1 MFSESVVNLRFREE
15 RVKMVDILIV
25 DDEISAIEA
34 VQKGIH
40 WDKLAVSSIY
50 TATSMKEAIEQLN
63 KHNIDIMLSDIEMP
77 RGTGLE
83 LLQWLKQNKPEVGC
97 IFMTCHADF
106 KYAQKAIQLGSLD
119 YLLKPLNYEEV
130 VITLKSAIDKVKN
143 EKILR
148 KNSGA
153 WLENKNIVLKQF
165 WKDFFI
171 GDISPDK
178 ESLLRY
184 IQARDIDISL
194 ENNYIPVLV
203 SIKKT
208 SEDLPKNERRLLEF
222 AIKNISDELFL
233 IEGVNKEV
241 IEFTENS
248 VLIMFDLNKSL
259 DNKEYTQLIK
269 VSCEQLIQVI
279 KVYYKMMTICCYIG
293 TQDSIYTMP
302 NQIENMQTIDF
313 NNVAYHQDIFLLR
326 SFRQYYL
333 EYNNSIFTKWSE
345 YIQTNKFQDLLS
357 EVKQM
362 LTSEINLKKIDRKFL
377 QNFYQDFYFV
387 LISFAAKNRVF
398 LSELFGD
405 NRSQHI
411 FQNGLTSLTDLLR
424 WVEYTISILKG
435 FVEKNEEISNPVD
448 KTKKYIENHISEEIS
463 MDDIA
468 QNVHL
473 NPDYLTRIFKKEV
486 GVSISRYIIYR
497 KMDIAKRMLL
507 ETDESIGEIALKVGY
522 YNYSSF
528 NRIFTKFVNMS
539 PQQFKNS
546 HKNGLSS
553 R

>member
-130 VITLKSAIDKVKN
+130 IITLKSAIEKVKN

-208 SEDLPKNERRLLEF
+208 SEDLTKNERRLLEF

>member
-1 MFSESVVNLRFREE
+1 V
-15 RVKMVDILIV
+15 VDILIV

>member
-1 MFSESVVNLRFREE
+1 
-15 RVKMVDILIV
+15 MVDILIV

-40 WDKLAVSSIY
+40 WDRLAVSSIY

-106 KYAQKAIQLGSLD
+106 KYAQKAIQLGSMD

-130 VITLKSAIDKVKN
+130 VITLKSAIEKVKN

-171 GDISPDK
+171 GDISSDE

-184 IQARDIDISL
+184 IQSRDIDISL
-194 ENNYIPVLV
+194 EKNYIPVLV

-208 SEDLPKNERRLLEF
+208 SEDLTKNERRLLEF
-222 AIKNISDELFL
+222 AIKNISDELFT
-233 IEGVNKEV
+233 IEEINKEV

-248 VLIMFDLNKSL
+248 VLIMFDLNKSI

-269 VSCEQLIQVI
+269 DCCEKLIQVV

-293 TQDSIYTMP
+293 TKDSIYAMP

-313 NNVAYHQDIFLLR
+313 NNVAYHQDIFLLSSYR
-326 SFRQYYL
+326 HYHI
-333 EYNNSIFTKWSE
+333 EYNNSIFTKWGE
-345 YIQTNKFQDLLS
+345 YIQINKFQDLLS
-357 EVKQM
+357 EAKQM
-362 LTSEINLKKIDRKFL
+362 LTSEINIKKIDRKFL

-387 LISFAAKNRVF
+387 LISFSAKNRVF

-405 NRSQHI
+405 NKSQQI

-424 WVEYTISILKG
+424 WVEYTISIIKE
-435 FVEKNEEISNPVD
+435 FVEENEVISNPVD

-473 NPDYLTRIFKKEV
+473 NPDYLTRIFKKDV

-497 KMDIAKRMLL
+497 KMDIAKRLLL

-528 NRIFTKFVNMS
+528 NRIFTKFVSMS
-539 PQQFKNS
+539 PQQYKNS

>member
-1 MFSESVVNLRFREE
+1 
-15 RVKMVDILIV
+15 MVDILIV

-106 KYAQKAIQLGSLD
+106 KYAQKAIQLGSID
-119 YLLKPLNYEEV
+119 YLLKPLNYEEAAK
-130 VITLKSAIDKVKN
+130 TLKSAIEKVKN

-184 IQARDIDISL
+184 IQGKDIDISL
-194 ENNYIPVLV
+194 EKNYIPVLV

-208 SEDLPKNERRLLEF
+208 SEDITRNERRLIEF
-222 AIKNISDELFL
+222 AIKNISDELFT
-233 IEGVNKEV
+233 IEDVNKEV

-259 DNKEYTQLIK
+259 ENKDHTQVIK
-269 VSCEQLIQVI
+269 ACCEQLIQVI
-279 KVYYKMMTICCYIG
+279 KGYYKMITICCYIG
-293 TQDSIYTMP
+293 TKDSIYTMP

-313 NNVAYHQDIFLLR
+313 NNVAYHQDIFLLSSYR
-326 SFRQYYL
+326 RYSI
-333 EYNNSIFTKWSE
+333 EYNNASFTKWSE
-345 YIQTNKFQDLLS
+345 YIQTSKFQDLLS

-362 LTSEINLKKIDRKFL
+362 LTSENLKKIDRKFL

-387 LISFAAKNRVF
+387 LIAFSLKNRVF

-405 NRSQHI
+405 SRSQQI
-411 FQNGLTSLTDLLR
+411 FQNGLTSLSDLLR
-424 WVEYTISILKG
+424 WVEYTISIIKD
-435 FVEKNEEISNPVD
+435 FVEGNEEISNPVD
-448 KTKKYIENHISEEIS
+448 KTKKYIVNHISEEIS

-486 GVSISRYIIYR
+486 GVSISRYIINL
-497 KMDIAKRMLL
+497 KMDIAKRLL
-507 ETDESIGEIALKVGY
+507 IETDKSIGEIAVGVGY
-522 YNYSSF
+522 FNYSSF
-528 NRIFTKFVNMS
+528 NRIFTKMVNMS
-539 PQQFKNS
+539 PQQFKIL
-546 HKNGLSS
+546 HKK
-553 R
+553 

>member
-1 MFSESVVNLRFREE
+1 
-15 RVKMVDILIV
+15 
-25 DDEISAIEA
+25 
-34 VQKGIH
+34 
-40 WDKLAVSSIY
+40 
-50 TATSMKEAIEQLN
+50 
-63 KHNIDIMLSDIEMP
+63 
-77 RGTGLE
+77 
-83 LLQWLKQNKPEVGC
+83 
-97 IFMTCHADF
+97 
-106 KYAQKAIQLGSLD
+106 
-119 YLLKPLNYEEV
+119 
-130 VITLKSAIDKVKN
+130 
-143 EKILR
+143 
-148 KNSGA
+148 
-153 WLENKNIVLKQF
+153 
-165 WKDFFI
+165 
-171 GDISPDK
+171 
-178 ESLLRY
+178 
-184 IQARDIDISL
+184 
-194 ENNYIPVLV
+194 
-203 SIKKT
+203 
-208 SEDLPKNERRLLEF
+208 
-222 AIKNISDELFL
+222 
-233 IEGVNKEV
+233 
-241 IEFTENS
+241 
-248 VLIMFDLNKSL
+248 
-259 DNKEYTQLIK
+259 
-269 VSCEQLIQVI
+269 
-279 KVYYKMMTICCYIG
+279 
-293 TQDSIYTMP
+293 
-302 NQIENMQTIDF
+302 
-313 NNVAYHQDIFLLR
+313 
-326 SFRQYYL
+326 
-333 EYNNSIFTKWSE
+333 
-345 YIQTNKFQDLLS
+345 
-357 EVKQM
+357 M

>member
-1 MFSESVVNLRFREE
+1 
-15 RVKMVDILIV
+15 MVDILIV

-63 KHNIDIMLSDIEMP
+63 KHNIDIILSDIEMP

-130 VITLKSAIDKVKN
+130 IITLKSAIEKVKN

-184 IQARDIDISL
+184 IQTKDIDISL
-194 ENNYIPVLV
+194 EKNYIPVLV

-208 SEDLPKNERRLLEF
+208 TEDMTRNERRLLEF
-222 AIKNISDELFL
+222 AIKNISEELFT
-233 IEGVNKEV
+233 IQGVNKEV

-259 DNKEYTQLIK
+259 DNKDYTQLIK
-269 VSCEQLIQVI
+269 ASCEQLIQVI

-293 TQDSIYTMP
+293 TQDSIYGMP

-313 NNVAYHQDIFLLR
+313 NNVAYHQDIFLLG

-405 NRSQHI
+405 NRSQQL

-424 WVEYTISILKG
+424 WVEYTISIIKE
-435 FVEKNEEISNPVD
+435 FVDKNEEISNPVD